1 MQKQLLIKAGVIGVS
16 WAGRRHA
23 NAAAGEEAN
32 GQVPGRV
39 LGHTSSRTPAQQLFE
54 AVGLAESLGLE
65 VVESESVQ
73 LKEINPSSLLGGGKV
88 LEWAERVAAHQLEVV
103 VVDASLSPRQ
113 QRELEE
119 GMKTKV
125 LDRTGLI
132 LEIFA
137 RRARTAAG
145 KLQVELAQLN
155 YQSTRLV
162 RQWTHLERQRGGLGK
177 TGGPGERQLEIDKR
191 LIRERIAGVKKELQ
205 TVEQT
210 RGLQRMARAKA
221 HLPTVALVGYT
232 NAGKSTLFN
241 QLVSAGTLVAD
252 ALFAT
257 LDPLMRRLELPGGLD
272 ILLIDTVGFIADL
285 PHELVEAFK
294 ATLEEVVLADVLL
307 QVHDLSNPEWMAQA
321 RDVDVVLAEIGAD
334 IKRVIHVYN
343 KIDKLET
350 GDRVPK
356 NGIGVSG
363 LTGAGV
369 QELLE
374 AVEKTL
380 KSNWQTL
387 DVVVPAGDGRRLAWL
402 YAHGEVVEKQLTDEE
417 WHLKVKLRADDLGLW
432 HKLS

>member
-1 MQKQLLIKAGVIGVS
+1 M
-16 WAGRRHA
+16 
-23 NAAAGEEAN
+23 
-32 GQVPGRV
+32 
-39 LGHTSSRTPAQQLFE
+39 
-54 AVGLAESLGLE
+54 
-65 VVESESVQ
+65 
-73 LKEINPSSLLGGGKV
+73 
-88 LEWAERVAAHQLEVV
+88 EVV
-103 VVDASLSPRQ
+103 VVDARLSPRQ

-119 GMKTKV
+119 ALHTKV

-191 LIRERIAGVKKELQ
+191 LIKERIASVKRELV

-210 RGLQRMARAKA
+210 RGLQRMARTKA

-307 QVHDLSNPEWMAQA
+307 QVHDISNPEWMAQA
-321 RDVDVVLAEIGAD
+321 KDVDVVLAEIGAD

-343 KIDKLET
+343 KIDRLGA

-356 NGIGVSG
+356 NGTGVSG
-363 LTGAGV
+363 MTGAGV
-369 QELLE
+369 EALLE
-374 AVEKTL
+374 TVEKTL

-432 HKLS
+432 HKLA

>member
-1 MQKQLLIKAGVIGVS
+1 MVKELMQKQPQVRAGVIGVA
-16 WAGRRHA
+16 WAGRR
-23 NAAAGEEAN
+23 NQGGE
-32 GQVPGRV
+32 GREGI
-39 LGHTSSRTPAQQLFE
+39 LGHSNSRTPAQQLFE
-54 AVGLAESLGLE
+54 AVSLAESMGLE
-65 VVESESVQ
+65 VVAEESVQ
-73 LKEINPSSLLGGGKV
+73 LKEIHPAALLGGGKV
-88 LEWAERVAAHQLEVV
+88 IEWAGHVADKKLEVV
-103 VVDASLSPRQ
+103 IVDASLSPRQ

-119 GMKTKV
+119 GMKVKV

-137 RRARTAAG
+137 QRARTGAG

-177 TGGPGERQLEIDKR
+177 MGGPGERQIETDKR
-191 LIRERIAGVKKELQ
+191 LLRDRISRVKTELL

-307 QVHDLSNPEWMAQA
+307 QVHDISNPEWMAQA
-321 RDVDVVLAEIGAD
+321 RDVETVLAEIGAD
-334 IKRVIHVYN
+334 VKRIIHVYN
-343 KIDKLET
+343 KIDKLQV

-363 LTGAGV
+363 LSGTGAP
-369 QELLE
+369 ELLA
-374 AVEKTL
+374 AVEKAL
-380 KSNWQTL
+380 KSNWQVL

-402 YAHGEVVEKQLTDEE
+402 YAHGEVTDKELIEDE